1 LGEIVPI
8 RSNFGL
14 EFAIG
19 NNPENRDGTTYGA
32 PQIHPSLN
40 HLEREKLKALGE
52 VAYNRLKLHETTAWI
67 EAHPGR
73 FAELTARR
81 LVLFWFPLGDAVWGP
96 RTYVPVQVKSAALG
110 VLTLLAFG
118 GLACL
123 FARNHPYRYL
133 IAGILF
139 GPSLPYLISHVFIRY
154 RYPLLWLTFLLGC
167 ECIAQGLK
175 AGRRVRANPRVK
187 GGSGNVVPT

>member
-1 LGEIVPI
+1 
-8 RSNFGL
+8 
-14 EFAIG
+14 
-19 NNPENRDGTTYGA
+19 
-32 PQIHPSLN
+32 
-40 HLEREKLKALGE
+40 
-52 VAYNRLKLHETTAWI
+52 
-67 EAHPGR
+67 
-73 FAELTARR
+73 

-96 RTYVPVQVKSAALG
+96 RTYVPVPVKSAALG
-110 VLTLLAFG
+110 ILTLLAFG

-123 FARNHPYRYL
+123 FAGHHPYRYL

-175 AGRRVRANPRVK
+175 ARRRVRASPRVE
-187 GGSGNVVPT
+187 GGSGNVAPT